1 MTENTIHV
9 ALASDE
15 NYFEGLLTTVWSIVR
30 NCSRPADLRFH
41 ILDGGIYDSKWQVLV
56 DRVATSGCHISRLS
70 ANQESVF
77 STFASYHGAG
87 KMTYARLL
95 LPDLLP
101 NINQI
106 IYTDVDILWLTDIA
120 ELWDSLDPTAVVH
133 VIPSLGAAP
142 RAEQEWYQQHGYD
155 FNHDLPFCA
164 GMMVFNL
171 TKFRAEKLHLKILET
186 IRENGGKLPAADQTA
201 INAHM
206 FGRKDKIHL
215 SRRWQRGSGGYQ
227 DLEREGCVIHF
238 CADAP
243 WKSVGHTHHLITDQ
257 HMLWHRY
264 HQEASGCTIWQSLR
278 IGNSATAIIFG
289 RILYKAATNSRIVRA
304 LLRLAMT
311 IKGLRANIPCLDY
324 YLTKFNLPDGPFN
337 SFPKARS

>member
-1 MTENTIHV
+1 MTQPIHI

-30 NCSRPADLRFH
+30 NCSRPEDLHFH
-41 ILDGGIYDSKWQVLV
+41 ILDGGIPDVKWLQLV
-56 DRVATSGCHISRLS
+56 ERITPYGAHPSRLS
-70 ANQESVF
+70 TNQESA
-77 STFASYHGAG
+77 FAGFAAYHGSG

-101 NINQI
+101 DVDQI
-106 IYTDVDILWLTDIA
+106 IYTDVDVLWLADIA
-120 ELWDSLDPTAVVH
+120 ELWDSLDPSAVVH
-133 VIPSLGAAP
+133 IVPLPGKAAP
-142 RAEQEWYQQHGYD
+142 HEQRWYDDHGFVTKD
-155 FNHDLPFCA
+155 DPPFCA
-164 GMMVFNL
+164 GVMVL
-171 TKFRAEKLHLKILET
+171 SLSKFRDEKLHLNMLAT
-186 IRENGGKLPAADQTA
+186 IRNSNEPLPAVDQTA
-201 INAHM
+201 INAHL
-206 FGRKDKIHL
+206 FGRRDKVHL
-215 SRRWQRGSGGYQ
+215 SRRWQRGSGGYT
-227 DLEREGCVIHF
+227 DLEPEGFVLHYLV
-238 CADAP
+238 DAP
-243 WKSVGHTHHLITDQ
+243 WKSVSHTHHMITDQ

-304 LLRLAMT
+304 LLHLAMT

-324 YLTKFNLPDGPFN
+324 YLRKFNLPDGPFN